1 MEVNQ
6 LCDGIH
12 GNINHSMWCV
22 KKKQTTKNANIPE
35 YIGKKTDCVA
45 SHFQM
50 N

>member
-1 MEVNQ
+1 MCEEETN
-6 LCDGIH
+6 
-12 GNINHSMWCV
+12 
-22 KKKQTTKNANIPE
+22 KKNANIPE